1 MYAKIN
7 LGVNFSL
14 PSLGLYTCKIE
25 LKTAQII
32 QIITHKYYRVML
44 QKKEHVAMCAAER
57 AIAQWSGK
65 AHQPILLGKEIG
77 QQLPL

>member
-1 MYAKIN
+1 
-7 LGVNFSL
+7 
-14 PSLGLYTCKIE
+14 
-25 LKTAQII
+25 
-32 QIITHKYYRVML
+32 ML

-65 AHQPILLGKEIG
+65 AHQPILLGKEVG